1 MEVAPGAVG
10 EHQMTPKRGRP
21 QGQIKQMP
29 GWEEL
34 RLAVLKQAV
43 SDYRQTEY
51 RSRQIQIE
59 RWILS
64 CPYQLD
70 ADMCR
75 VIVDRL
81 REGT

>member
-1 MEVAPGAVG
+1 
-10 EHQMTPKRGRP
+10 MTPKCGCPAGVNKPRA
-21 QGQIKQMP
+21 

-34 RLAVLKQAV
+34 RLAVMKQAV
-43 SDYRQTEY
+43 SDHRQTEY

-75 VIVDRL
+75 TIVDRL